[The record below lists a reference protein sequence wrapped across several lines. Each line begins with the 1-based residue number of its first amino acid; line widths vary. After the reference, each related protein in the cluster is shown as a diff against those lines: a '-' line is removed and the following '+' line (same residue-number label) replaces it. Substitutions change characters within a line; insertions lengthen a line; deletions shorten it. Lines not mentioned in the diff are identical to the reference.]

1 MCSLMNCFFMS
12 HRFNSEKS
20 IMKVIFF
27 FIGTTLIIPGGMSGL
42 HSLLRTR
49 MRQARP
55 SSTMKN
61 KSRSKVRTKC
71 LPVMHALTICTLPT
85 I

>member
-1 MCSLMNCFFMS
+1 MNVFPYELFFMS

-27 FIGTTLIIPGGMSGL
+27 HWHNAH

-61 KSRSKVRTKC
+61 KSQSKVRTKC